1 MQSITSNKKM
11 TGNKLLQ
18 EILEMIKTTP
28 NDMVLGEKLRKLYNQ
43 NISSDKSLSQ

>member
-11 TGNKLLQ
+11 TDNILLQ

-28 NDMVLGEKLRKLYNQ
+28 NDMVLGEKVRKLYTQSIN
-43 NISSDKSLSQ
+43 SEK

>member
-11 TGNKLLQ
+11 TDSILLQ

-28 NDMVLGEKLRKLYNQ
+28 NDMVLGEKVRKLYTQSIN
-43 NISSDKSLSQ
+43 SEK

>member
-11 TGNKLLQ
+11 TDSLLLQ

-28 NDMVLGEKLRKLYNQ
+28 NDMVLGEKVRKLYNQ
-43 NISSDKSLSQ
+43 SINSEK